1 MTATEAAKVL
11 GISHQAVLK
20 RASNRGV
27 GSKAG
32 GSRELRFWPAAVV
45 SCAFWLAECAATV
58 LRPRCGEN
66 ALLRIAM

>member
-32 GSRELRFWPAAVV
+32 GSRELRFSPEDLASLAA
-45 SCAFWLAECAATV
+45 LGGR
-58 LRPRCGEN
+58 LP
-66 ALLRIAM
+66 